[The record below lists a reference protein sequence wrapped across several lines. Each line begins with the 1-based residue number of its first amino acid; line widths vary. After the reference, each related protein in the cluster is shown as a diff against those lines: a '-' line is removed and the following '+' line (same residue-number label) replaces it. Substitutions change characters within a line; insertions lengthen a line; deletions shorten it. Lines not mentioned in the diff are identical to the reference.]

1 MGSVIHMHEHAILTH
16 IEVLESMCTSSFI
29 NALRQFFA
37 IRGPS
42 KKLCS
47 DRGTNFIGASR
58 VLKINTTDPEL
69 TSYLDK
75 QGCTWTFNAPHSSH
89 MRGCWERLIGVALRI
104 LEGILLRSD
113 TNHLTHKLLTTLMA
127 EVMAILNARPLTPVS
142 TDPDN
147 PTILIPA
154 IILIQKMTAVTAPP
168 GDFDRKDLHQNQWK
182 QVQCLAESF
191 WKRWRQEYLVTL
203 QKRHKWTDDKPSI
216 QVDDVVLMK
225 DSQAQ
230 RNDWPIGLVVKA
242 LPSKDNKVC
251 KVEVKVVRQGITKT
265 YIRPISELVFLMC
278 KDS

>member
-1 MGSVIHMHEHAILTH
+1 MS
-16 IEVLESMCTSSFI
+16 TSSFI

-89 MRGCWERLIGVALRI
+89 MRGCWERLR
-104 LEGILLRSD
+104 
-113 TNHLTHKLLTTLMA
+113 

-142 TDPDN
+142 TDPDY

-230 RNDWPIGLVVKA
+230 RNDWPIGLVVQA

>member
-1 MGSVIHMHEHAILTH
+1 MGSFIHMHEHAILTH
-16 IEVLESMCTSSFI
+16 IEVLESMSTSSFI
-29 NALRQFFA
+29 NCLRQFFA

-42 KKLCS
+42 KQLCS
-47 DRGTNFIGASR
+47 DRGRNFIGASR
-58 VLKINTTDPEL
+58 ELKINTTNPEL

-89 MRGCWERLIGVALRI
+89 MGGCWERLIGVALRI

-127 EVMAILNARPLTPVS
+127 EVMAILNTRPLTPVS

-168 GDFDRKDLHQNQWK
+168 GDFDRKDLHKNQWK

-191 WKRWRQEYLVTL
+191 WKRWRQEYLVTE
-203 QKRHKWTDDKPSI
+203 TS
-216 QVDDVVLMK
+216 QVD
-225 DSQAQ
+225 
-230 RNDWPIGLVVKA
+230 
-242 LPSKDNKVC
+242 
-251 KVEVKVVRQGITKT
+251 
-265 YIRPISELVFLMC
+265 
-278 KDS
+278 